1 MKQILAILLATIFL
15 SGFTGCSSSDYKPAP
30 FEQFQY
36 DVELKKVETNDNQEL
51 YAVSC
56 YKRKYRVWTDK
67 IAALENFQLVSA
79 NECKF
84 LIGYQPKASAELWA
98 LMDYVRKEINAQEQ
112 QVRIFREIDQ
122 SVVPGTN
129 ER

>member
-1 MKQILAILLATIFL
+1 MLFL
-15 SGFTGCSSSDYKPAP
+15 SGFSGCSTSDYKPAP
-30 FEQFQY
+30 FEEYQY

-56 YKRKYRVWTDK
+56 YKRKYHIWTDK
-67 IAALENFQLVSA
+67 IAALEKFQLVPV

-84 LIGYQPKASAELWA
+84 IIGYQPKATADLWA
-98 LMDYVRKEINAQEQ
+98 LMDYVRKEINSQEQ
-112 QVRIFREIDQ
+112 QTRVFREIEEPVLP
-122 SVVPGTN
+122 SSS